1 MKKYDL
7 LIIGFGKGG
16 KILAKFA
23 SGQGKNV
30 AVVEKS
36 QKMYGGTC
44 INIGCI
50 PSKTLV
56 HEGLAHG
63 SFEQAFF

>member
-16 KILAKFA
+16 KTLAKFA
-23 SGQGKNV
+23 SGQGKSV

-36 QKMYGGTC
+36 QKNVWWYM
-44 INIGCI
+44 
-50 PSKTLV
+50 
-56 HEGLAHG
+56 H
-63 SFEQAFF
+63 

>member
-1 MKKYDL
+1 YDL

-16 KILAKFA
+16 KTLAKFA
-23 SGQGKNV
+23 SGQGKSV

-44 INIGCI
+44 INHDIFC
-50 PSKTLV
+50 SKCFLYFTI
-56 HEGLAHG
+56 
-63 SFEQAFF
+63 FI